1 MSKKVSKLDLLPKK
15 KKKNNATVALKEA
28 AVNGTLRELLWRE
41 TQASTNDNITSIN
54 FTDFPETEE
63 VFCLLPI
70 IESESEQNNLV
81 VDNHIDIPVRP
92 TEPNKPKKINSKKE
106 SLRSK
111 IGKTPK
117 TKHDITNES
126 NIKAHDEPQTRL
138 ESNEECIPSR
148 KRTYTEIMHKLKAST
163 LAAKFAMM
171 ELSENIEEEDEEE
184 ELEEHEEVES
194 SHENEVIDEDE
205 RLLSIVEER
214 LPIARKLQVSP
225 IPEEEVVSGTYYLFT
240 YIVLLYITVVYIFN
254 VCLYV

>member
-70 IESESEQNNLV
+70 IESESEQSNLV
-81 VDNHIDIPVRP
+81 VDNRIDIPVRP
-92 TEPNKPKKINSKKE
+92 TEPNKPKKLNSKKE

-126 NIKAHDEPQTRL
+126 NIKVRDEPQTRL

-171 ELSENIEEEDEEE
+171 ELSENEEEDEEE
-184 ELEEHEEVES
+184 ELEEQEEVES

-214 LPIARKLQVSP
+214 LPIARKLQVSS
-225 IPEEEVVSGTYYLFT
+225 IPEEEVVSE
-240 YIVLLYITVVYIFN
+240 LYNFI
-254 VCLYV
+254 